1 MAAEE
6 FVRKELWVTQC
17 KNTDDKLEGIKQ
29 DIADIARI
37 ASSVNSNTNR
47 LNLIERGI
55 ANGEKYADKN
65 SKRRQWNTTAII
77 AIICCFIASIPTLVL
92 IVKTIAK

>member
-65 SKRRQWNTTAII
+65 SKKRQWDISTKI
-77 AIICCFIASIPTLVL
+77 AIFACFMASLPTLYL
-92 IVKTIAK
+92 IIRQIAK